1 MKTII
6 EQITEK
12 IKSQMEN
19 FFEIEGKSI
28 AEIEKFF
35 SEMFSENFSAVVSA
49 YYEKWDKELLADKK
63 ARKKSQLVIERKNVP
78 RDILTNF
85 GMLRYHRTYYYQ
97 KSENAYVFPTDI
109 MANIQSYH
117 RISQSTE
124 YNLVAAAMT
133 DSYRKASKYVTDN
146 RVSKQTVMNKIRNT
160 YVPEEM
166 VHVKRSVPYL
176 HIDADE
182 DHIHLQNGGKP
193 GIVPLISVYEGIK
206 HVGKKNE
213 CINKFSISAYGEN
226 ISDIWDKVLAEIE
239 DRYELENT
247 KIYLHGDG
255 ATWIRAGLSW
265 LPNAVFVLDQFHKNK
280 AIKKSVANMKA
291 QDGIQHQ
298 QRLRQALK
306 NGDVRELINIR
317 NKMVADYPECKKDI
331 EKNIKYLY
339 NNIDGISIRQRD
351 TEANNGGA
359 TEPHVSHILS
369 ARLSSRPMGWSKETL
384 EKFAPILASK
394 RFAFGEPIK
403 NSEIEYRREQKEKA
417 KRYIKNSLG
426 LPDPDIAVSLADS
439 VSGRVCGLYNALRP
453 FIY

>member
-35 SEMFSENFSAVVSA
+35 SEMFSENFSAVVSV

-146 RVSKQTVMNKIRNT
+146 RVSKQTVMKSK
-160 YVPEEM
+160 
-166 VHVKRSVPYL
+166 VHF
-176 HIDADE
+176 
-182 DHIHLQNGGKP
+182 Q
-193 GIVPLISVYEGIK
+193 IS
-206 HVGKKNE
+206 
-213 CINKFSISAYGEN
+213 
-226 ISDIWDKVLAEIE
+226 
-239 DRYELENT
+239 
-247 KIYLHGDG
+247 
-255 ATWIRAGLSW
+255 
-265 LPNAVFVLDQFHKNK
+265 
-280 AIKKSVANMKA
+280 
-291 QDGIQHQ
+291 
-298 QRLRQALK
+298 
-306 NGDVRELINIR
+306 
-317 NKMVADYPECKKDI
+317 
-331 EKNIKYLY
+331 
-339 NNIDGISIRQRD
+339 
-351 TEANNGGA
+351 
-359 TEPHVSHILS
+359 
-369 ARLSSRPMGWSKETL
+369 
-384 EKFAPILASK
+384 
-394 RFAFGEPIK
+394 
-403 NSEIEYRREQKEKA
+403 
-417 KRYIKNSLG
+417 
-426 LPDPDIAVSLADS
+426 
-439 VSGRVCGLYNALRP
+439 
-453 FIY
+453 